1 VNGRDSSA
9 GAVVAPRPVAPRP
22 VTPGPA
28 RSRRRALLA
37 LPALAALLAQGC
49 ASLPPGPQG
58 AAAAAVDGDPA
69 FELSGRLAIRQGEQ
83 ALSANLRWQYDGRG
97 EEMVISAPLGA
108 GSVQIERDAAGV
120 TLRSGGRVA
129 HASTAE
135 ALMRGTLGF
144 ALPLDGLRYWVRGQT
159 GPGDVAVRVVRDG
172 AGRIESFHESGWDI
186 VIPLFSAAPLDAL
199 PRRIDV
205 ASAELQVRL
214 VIDQWLV
221 APVPASGRGLQQ

>member
-1 VNGRDSSA
+1 MNRRDSSA
-9 GAVVAPRPVAPRP
+9 GAGAAS
-22 VTPGPA
+22 GPA
-28 RSRRRALLA
+28 RPHRRALLA
-37 LPALAALLAQGC
+37 LPVVAALLAQGC
-49 ASLPPGPQG
+49 AALPAGPQG
-58 AAAAAVDGDPA
+58 PVAAAVDGDPA

-83 ALSANLRWQYDGRG
+83 ALSANLLWQYDGRS

-120 TLRSGGRVA
+120 TLRSGGRVERA
-129 HASTAE
+129 ATAE

-159 GPGDVAVRVVRDG
+159 GPGGVAVRVVRDG

-186 VIPLFSAAPLDAL
+186 AIPAFSAAPFDAL
-199 PRRIDV
+199 PRRIDA

-221 APVPASGRGLQQ
+221 VPELSGGRGLPR